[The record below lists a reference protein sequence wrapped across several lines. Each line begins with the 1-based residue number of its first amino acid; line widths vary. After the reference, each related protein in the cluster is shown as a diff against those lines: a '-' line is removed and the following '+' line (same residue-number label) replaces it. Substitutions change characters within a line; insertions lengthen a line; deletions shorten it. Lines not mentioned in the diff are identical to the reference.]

1 MRSIE
6 DTCHY
11 HERWT
16 SAWKYKCGDKCVPFT
31 SKCTCGNTTLDFLR
45 IKYSHHCCPKT
56 SCQVTEDNSVL
67 CPDGEVL
74 EMADQCGDQCYND
87 WEKSEHL
94 DPVNANFRC
103 QRRFVTV
110 GSKDTQC
117 LPITE
122 MCQGLDICGEV
133 AVCNENL
140 TCADSEENATNIYRS
155 STINRTLLHS
165 KLTDKHYF
173 CYYSDYFVDDFAYDY
188 IDRRD
193 EEIQSRL
200 VESSPTVDYSALT
213 PCNNYEWMNT
223 TIDQF
228 NTTCNCAIPG
238 LNCPGEDGNKCVILP
253 VWCNKDNKVSCF
265 VGDQS
270 LSTSDER
277 LCRNY
282 TFWRSIFDVE
292 VLNFSVGNLNSVKSV
307 VLPCKGRNQEFNLPW
322 YYFSLGE
329 FQGLNNVS
337 KHKCDDKSD
346 RIYKMNTSCDQKTY
360 LQIYSDM
367 FCRDPELN
375 GTICKNLD
383 AGDPWFT
390 SKTND
395 MFVDPHSC
403 QASCYQPALGCE
415 ACTNTDTHF
424 ICEESGACLHQDLVC
439 DGHPQCEF
447 GEDEALNLCYHK
459 WVETGVVE
467 PYASYACPSVMY
479 PSMTTMATACNG
491 FVECYDGSDE
501 SSCSDKKSIFF
512 FVAEIIMII
521 ILYTIIRYY
530 SHTTRPQPSEDN
542 HDATGHFILEDI
554 FTPRENTDYNDF
566 VTNHEK
572 EDIIEKT
579 NILLLRMIFSEKRD
593 VIKGKSLLFYELVA
607 EAKNNDEAEI
617 FCYLHNNF
625 DSKVVKEIMS
635 AKFPGLKEKSINKI
649 EKLFHKRFITQ
660 FRDKV
665 TKNDTLDGTL
675 STLNTLRKITTN
687 TLDLVKDSYLAL
699 YLLVISGGPRVLV
712 EHITNFTSVIIL
724 CLIGTIILPIFTSS
738 IYIAISECREHLVFS
753 FVMDPQ
759 KFWVFSFIGD
769 PQKWK
774 RRTVAV
780 VCVLCG
786 PLNQIFLFHSLHRAQ
801 RKLKKNAK
809 SQCQNLLMI
818 SRKAKMIKALLAQ
831 SLRIELGK

>member
-16 SAWKYKCGDKCVPFT
+16 SAWKYKCGDKCVQFT

-56 SCQVTEDNSVL
+56 SCQETEDGSVL

-140 TCADSEENATNIYRS
+140 TCADGEKNATNIYRS

-238 LNCPGEDGNKCVILP
+238 LNCAGEDGNKCVILP

-383 AGDPWFT
+383 VGDPWFT

-395 MFVDPHSC
+395 MFVDPNSC

-447 GEDEALNLCYHK
+447 GEDEALDLCYHK

-467 PYASYACPSVMY
+467 PYASFTCQSLMY
-479 PSMTTMATACNG
+479 PGMKTVVTACNG
-491 FVECYDGSDE
+491 IVECYDGSDE
-501 SSCSDKKSIFF
+501 GSCSDTLTIYFL
-512 FVAEIIMII
+512 IT
-521 ILYTIIRYY
+521 TIIGVIFLYLFLKYLHSNKKAKGQIVPDEGR
-530 SHTTRPQPSEDN
+530 DN
-542 HDATGHFILEDI
+542 FELENLYV
-554 FTPRENTDYNDF
+554 TKENPDFFDF
-566 VTNHEK
+566 VTHHE
-572 EDIIEKT
+572 DQHTIQRA
-579 NILLLRMIFSEKRD
+579 NILLLNVIFSETRD
-593 VIKGKSLLFYELVA
+593 AIKEKSICFYDLVS
-607 EAKNNDEAEI
+607 KTKKDNDSEI
-617 FCYLHNNF
+617 FSYLHNNF
-625 DSKVVKEIMS
+625 DPVIAKEIFS
-635 AKFPGLKEKSINKI
+635 AKFPGLTEKITDGV
-649 EKLFHKRFITQ
+649 ETLFHWKFITQ
-660 FRDKV
+660 FKDMT
-665 TKNDTLDGTL
+665 TKNHKLDEMV
-675 STLNTLRKITTN
+675 STLNTIRKILSN
-687 TLDLVKDSYLAL
+687 SLDLFKDSYLAI
-699 YLLVISGGPRVLV
+699 YLLVIIGGPMAII
-712 EHITNFTSVIIL
+712 EFITNFTSVIIL
-724 CLIGTIILPIFTSS
+724 SLIATIFVPIIASS
-738 IYIAISECREHLVFS
+738 AYIALKSPDLVFS
-753 FVMDPQ
+753 FIEEITMMNL
-759 KFWVFSFIGD
+759 K
-769 PQKWK
+769 K
-774 RRTVAV
+774 RTAAVACV
-780 VCVLCG
+780 VCG
-786 PLNQIFLFHSLHRAQ
+786 PLIPVFVIHSLGTTLQDAKRFSKQGGENAVVLFQ
-801 RKLKKNAK
+801 KVRK
-809 SQCQNLLMI
+809 I
-818 SRKAKMIKALLAQ
+818 SSLLA
-831 SLRIELGK
+831 STFRIELGN